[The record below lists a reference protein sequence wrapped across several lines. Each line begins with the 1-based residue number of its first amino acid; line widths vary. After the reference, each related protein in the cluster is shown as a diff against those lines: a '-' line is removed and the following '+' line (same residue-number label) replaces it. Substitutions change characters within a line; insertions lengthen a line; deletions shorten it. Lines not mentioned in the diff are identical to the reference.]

1 MLHNTFFVQ
10 AKHLKHLCAYGT
22 ILHNMA
28 LDKTKQLVI
37 SQYSL
42 LLDYHNH
49 SLQPGNLEDLYLSVV
64 LSRTLIK
71 TNYVHSLKFCI
82 HATKTRSLLQLQA
95 GIWPSHLLVI

>member
-10 AKHLKHLCAYGT
+10 AKHQKHLCAYGT

-42 LLDYHNH
+42 LLDHH
-49 SLQPGNLEDLYLSVV
+49 LGPQPF
-64 LSRTLIK
+64 T
-71 TNYVHSLKFCI
+71 T
-82 HATKTRSLLQLQA
+82 A
-95 GIWPSHLLVI
+95 